1 MRVLH
6 IANDF
11 ANSKVHAN
19 LCRELDARGIEQE
32 VYCPVRTQKEIGG
45 NFFEGE
51 RTKIHY
57 SFCIKSWYKF
67 VYHHKARQLYRDLK
81 RHVDLSRIDL
91 IHASTMFSDGAL
103 AYKAFKEFGIP
114 YIVAVRDTDLNDF
127 IRLLKHTYSYGRKIL
142 LNAQKVIFISA
153 ALQKNFEASGFA
165 RPVLESVRNK
175 LLVQP
180 NGIDHFWLE
189 HVKKERINNHNVLYI
204 GAFYPRKNV
213 PRLINA
219 ICNLRQEEGFQDVK
233 LTIVGGGHDANN
245 QVTSLI
251 GAHPECIDFKGK
263 ISDKNRLLAI
273 IQNASTFAMPSI
285 NETFGLVYIEA
296 ISQNLPVL
304 YSKGQGI
311 DGLFDESIGIGV
323 NPNSIDEIKDALR
336 TLLINRDNYHNRKV
350 DFTQFDWKKIAQRY
364 SSIYDQAVNTHFK

>member
-165 RPVLESVRNK
+165 RPVLESVKKRF
-175 LLVQP
+175 LLQP
-180 NGIDHFWLE
+180 NGIEDYWLQ
-189 HVKKERINNHNVLYI
+189 HIKRERNLSHNVLYI
-204 GAFYPRKNV
+204 GSFVPRKNV
-213 PRLINA
+213 PRIIEVIVALKK
-219 ICNLRQEEGFQDVK
+219 EEALHDVR
-233 LTIVGGGHDANN
+233 LTIVGGGLDERG
-245 QVTSLI
+245 QVARLI
-251 GAHPECIDFKGK
+251 AEHSECIEFIGK
-263 ISDKNRLLAI
+263 IYDKKKLAEVMKDH
-273 IQNASTFAMPSI
+273 TVFVMPSI
-285 NETFGLVYIEA
+285 YETFGLVYLEA
-296 ISQNLPVL
+296 LSQNLPVL

-311 DGLFDESIGIGV
+311 DGLVDETVGIGV
-323 NPNSIDEIKDALR
+323 NPKSTEEIKQALR
-336 TLLINRDNYHNRKV
+336 TMLLNPSQYRNESI
-350 DFTQFDWKKIAQRY
+350 DFKRFAWKDIAQTY
-364 SSIYDQAVNTHFK
+364 VNIYQSIVK